1 MFRGFQ
7 PSFQICLWAQK
18 SLSNSLV
25 SLFIWIFSALSGA
38 SSVIFGA
45 VLAHVLKG
53 SIDISD
59 LERIETAVFYQFI
72 HTLAILIL
80 AIKLKNRIS
89 TVISWSI
96 YFFIAGVILFSG
108 SLIIYTFTKI
118 GFLVF
123 ITPVGGMLLILGWL
137 NLARYRP

>member
-1 MFRGFQ
+1 MNR
-7 PSFQICLWAQK
+7 
-18 SLSNSLV
+18 
-25 SLFIWIFSALSGA
+25 FIWIFTALSGA

-45 VLAHVLKG
+45 VLAHVLKS
-53 SIDISD
+53 SIDLSD
-59 LERIETAVFYQFI
+59 LERIETAVFYQII

-89 TVISWSI
+89 NAINWSI
-96 YFFIAGVILFSG
+96 YLFIAGVILFSG
-108 SLIIYTFTKI
+108 SLIIYAFTKV

>member
-18 SLSNSLV
+18 SLSSSLV
-25 SLFIWIFSALSGA
+25 SRFIWIFTALSGA

-53 SIDISD
+53 SLDLND
-59 LERIETAVFYQFI
+59 LERIETAVFYQFT
-72 HTLAILIL
+72 HTLVILTL
-80 AIKLKNRIS
+80 AIKLKNKIS
-89 TVISWSI
+89 NEINWSI
-96 YFFIAGVILFSG
+96 YLFIAGVILFSG

-123 ITPVGGMLLILGWL
+123 ITPIGGMLLILGWL
-137 NLARYRP
+137 NLVRYRP

>member
-1 MFRGFQ
+1 MFLGFQ
-7 PSFQICLWAQK
+7 PSFQTWSWVQK
-18 SLSNSLV
+18 SLSSSLV
-25 SLFIWIFSALSGA
+25 NRFIWIFTALSGA

-45 VLAHVLKG
+45 VLAHVLKS
-53 SIDISD
+53 SIDLSD
-59 LERIETAVFYQFI
+59 LETIETAVFYQFI

-89 TVISWSI
+89 NVINWSV
-96 YFFIAGVILFSG
+96 YLFIAGVILFSG
-108 SLIIYTFTKI
+108 SLIIYAFTKV

>member
-7 PSFQICLWAQK
+7 PSFRICLWAQK
-18 SLSNSLV
+18 SLSSSLV
-25 SLFIWIFSALSGA
+25 SRFIWIFTALSGA
-38 SSVIFGA
+38 SSVILGA

-53 SIDISD
+53 TIDLSD

-89 TVISWSI
+89 NVINWSI
-96 YFFIAGVILFSG
+96 YLFIAGVILFSG
-108 SLIIYTFTKI
+108 SLIIYTFTKV

-123 ITPVGGMLLILGWL
+123 ITPIGGILLILGWL
-137 NLARYRP
+137 NLIRYRP

>member
-1 MFRGFQ
+1 MFLGFQ
-7 PSFQICLWAQK
+7 PFFQTWSWAQK
-18 SLSNSLV
+18 SLSSSLV
-25 SLFIWIFSALSGA
+25 SQFIWIFTALSGA

-45 VLAHVLKG
+45 VLAHILKG
-53 SIDISD
+53 LIDLSD

-72 HTLAILIL
+72 HTLVILIL

-89 TVISWSI
+89 NVINWSV
-96 YFFIAGVILFSG
+96 YLFIAGVILFSG
-108 SLIIYTFTKI
+108 SLIIYAFTKV